1 MSESRLISAETPAP
15 SELESYQ
22 AILGLRARTLQGIMD
37 QALRGLEFKAAERLR
52 RHLDVSLRELADIVQ
67 IAPRTMQRRRQSG
80 RLHPDES
87 DRVLRTSRLYGQA
100 LELFEGDEEA
110 ARQWLAQPQ
119 RALGGRIPLEVAKT
133 DIGARQV
140 ENLIGRLEHGVFT

>member
-1 MSESRLISAETPAP
+1 MPATRPISGEIPAA

-22 AILGLRARTLQGIMD
+22 AILGLRARSLQGVMD

-52 RHLDVSLRELADIVQ
+52 RHLDVSLSELADIIQ
-67 IAPRTMQRRRQSG
+67 MAPRTMQRRRQSG

-87 DRVLRTSRLYGQA
+87 DRVLRASRLYGQA
-100 LELFEGDEEA
+100 LELFEGNEEA
-110 ARQWLAQPQ
+110 ARLWLAKPQ